1 MSDIDLRDINVN
13 TTSGEKIEF
22 DKISYSME
30 RHSDKEVD
38 ALRALGVKYSHPK
51 ISVSTMN

>member
-13 TTSGEKIEF
+13 TTSGEKIGF
-22 DKISYSME
+22 DKISYSLE

-38 ALRALGVKYSHPK
+38 ALRALTIKYSHPK
-51 ISVSTMN
+51 TSVSTMN